1 MSLKITFMGTPEFA
15 KKILE
20 SIHNSKHEIQAVY
33 TKPSSKKDRGQ
44 KVISSPVFQ
53 FAKKNNILVRSPLK
67 FDNDEYDFLKNL
79 KSDVIVVVAFGKIL
93 PKKILELPKILFI
106 NIHAS
111 ILPKWRGA
119 APIQRAIMNMD
130 KETGISI
137 MKIIPELD
145 AGPVMKVVK
154 TKISPESTYESL
166 NLELSNI
173 ACKALIDSL
182 ELIKNKKEKFISQ
195 DPTQA
200 TYAQKIDKKESKIKW
215 NIKAKKIIAKI
226 NALYPSPGSWFE
238 INQMRIK
245 VLKAIEVNKKGKPG
259 EIIDKDFTIGCSNN
273 AIRILKLKP
282 EGKKEMSSSDFLL
295 GYKLEVGKILDAI

>member
-130 KETGISI
+130 RETGISI
-137 MKIIPELD
+137 MKIVPELD
-145 AGPVMKVVK
+145 AGPV
-154 TKISPESTYESL
+154 
-166 NLELSNI
+166 
-173 ACKALIDSL
+173 LI
-182 ELIKNKKEKFISQ
+182 Q
-195 DPTQA
+195 
-200 TYAQKIDKKESKIKW
+200 SKI
-215 NIKAKKIIAKI
+215 IK
-226 NALYPSPGSWFE
+226 
-238 INQMRIK
+238 
-245 VLKAIEVNKKGKPG
+245 
-259 EIIDKDFTIGCSNN
+259 
-273 AIRILKLKP
+273 
-282 EGKKEMSSSDFLL
+282 
-295 GYKLEVGKILDAI
+295 